1 MWHQHN
7 SQRRLVHRAPG
18 GWSSG
23 NEATSKADCEARGGS
38 KAALNDIWMVHD
50 WVVPGWECGWGVFA
64 GECPELGG
72 RVGGTV
78 FDKPDPKA
86 FAKAL
91 GAGKAAKKAK
101 SDSSS

>member
-1 MWHQHN
+1 M
-7 SQRRLVHRAPG
+7 
-18 GWSSG
+18 
-23 NEATSKADCEARGGS
+23 
-38 KAALNDIWMVHD
+38 
-50 WVVPGWECGWGVFA
+50 FA